1 VSPAQPTCDFRPYL
15 RPVAKTDHP
24 TMQID
29 SLALVLVTAGILLA
43 VAVAI
48 LVGSATARLFFHAS
62 RGEVEE
68 GFDRTH
74 EVRP

>member
-1 VSPAQPTCDFRPYL
+1 MTHHR
-15 RPVAKTDHP
+15 

-29 SLALVLVTAGILLA
+29 SLALVLVTAGVLLA

-62 RGEVEE
+62 RGEIENTA
-68 GFDRTH
+68 DRTH
-74 EVRP
+74 EVRS